1 HSRSLH
7 NVDDVCVRRDQHAGP
22 WIDVEHSQESLLS
35 WQRQH
40 AERLRLRIESINYVA
55 VRRRDPNHSPNR
67 IPRRRIRRAGGVRE
81 IVKPDQL
88 APLRVELGEL
98 AAAIEREIDDVF
110 VADRDAARTGISV
123 WQLDRPDVSLLLDI
137 EAADRAVAELAV
149 PDFAEVSGHDQAVQR
164 GAAGASRRWRRRPEL
179 GCAALGI
186 EVTDGVVADV
196 REPDSSFTIG

>member
-22 WIDVEHSQESLLS
+22 WIDVDHSQESLLS

-88 APLRVELGEL
+88 APLRVELGKL
-98 AAAIEREIDDVF
+98 AAAMETKLIAVL
-110 VADRDAARTGISV
+110 VADRDAARSGISV
-123 WQLDRPDVSLLLDI
+123 QQRDRPDVSLVLDI
-137 EAADRAVAELAV
+137 EAAARAIAERTV
-149 PDFAEVSGHDQAVQR
+149 PDFVEVSGHDQPAPR
-164 GAAGASRRWRRRPEL
+164 GAAG
-179 GCAALGI
+179 
-186 EVTDGVVADV
+186 
-196 REPDSSFTIG
+196 